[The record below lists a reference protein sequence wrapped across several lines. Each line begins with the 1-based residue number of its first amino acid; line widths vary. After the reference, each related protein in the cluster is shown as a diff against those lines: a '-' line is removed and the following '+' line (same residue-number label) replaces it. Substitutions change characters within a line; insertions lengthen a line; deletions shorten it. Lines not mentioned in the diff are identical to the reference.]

1 MCFWSNFVLKEL
13 IILLI
18 LRGYVLWKP
27 FCIEI
32 WIHVPLFRDYMRE
45 DLVTKVKIYDL
56 TISLW
61 TDSCTRIHLRPL
73 QFNTFVFFSPS
84 YDQLRQPK
92 LTKCVS
98 TRVIIKHARTI
109 VTKAIRSWV
118 QCVYSLCY
126 RISEYIFTSQDA
138 SLYQTF
144 YVLLLLLSF
153 CTLLFR

>member
-45 DLVTKVKIYDL
+45 DLVMKVKIYDL

-61 TDSCTRIHLRPL
+61 TDSCTRILQIAHLRPF
-73 QFNTFVFFSPS
+73 QFNTFDFLALATINHNSQNLQNVWAHVRSS
-84 YDQLRQPK
+84 
-92 LTKCVS
+92 
-98 TRVIIKHARTI
+98 I

-118 QCVYSLCY
+118 QCVFSMCY

-138 SLYQTF
+138 SLYKTL